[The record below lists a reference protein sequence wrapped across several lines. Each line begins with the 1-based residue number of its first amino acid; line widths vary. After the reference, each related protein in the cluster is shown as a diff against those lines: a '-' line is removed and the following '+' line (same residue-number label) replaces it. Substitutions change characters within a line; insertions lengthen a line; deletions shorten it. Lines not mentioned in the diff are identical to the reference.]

1 VSSVVLASSLSL
13 VGPGRAGKAFA
24 RSWIAAGGNLS
35 EVIARDPSRAGD
47 GARDI
52 GVGTPR
58 GLEEPHADCDILVLA
73 VPDDAIAP
81 AARALAGRLRCR
93 AAFHFSGAL
102 AAAALE
108 PLGGSGAAVG
118 SLHPLRVFT
127 GASGETWGGAFVAI
141 EGDNDAV
148 RIGENMVRAVGGRA
162 RRIASEAKP
171 LYHAA
176 ATLAAGGTAAVVS
189 LATRAWE
196 RAGIPEEE
204 ARPALAGLAARA
216 AEAAASRGFEE
227 AFTGP
232 VARRDIGTVRAHRD
246 ALAALPD
253 AGRLYALLA
262 AETLRRTPGRGRE
275 EDILTLIERLKDS

>member
-1 VSSVVLASSLSL
+1 MLASSLSL